1 MGIFGDNCGKWE
13 KEEMGGGSEERSEAL
28 LGAGTGVALRG
39 EVMTPIRWCSSLPS
53 RVWRAAR
60 SRVYVSSIHSVHY
73 FLSLLPPLI
82 KLLPRPGEW
91 LGV

>member
-1 MGIFGDNCGKWE
+1 VGVFGDNCGKWE
-13 KEEMGGGSEERSEAL
+13 KEEMGGGSEERLEAL

-60 SRVYVSSIHSVHY
+60 SRAYVLSIILVIL
-73 FLSLLPPLI
+73 FLI
-82 KLLPRPGEW
+82 PR
-91 LGV
+91 